1 MTFKSKLCQIFFTLN
16 SFSIF
21 MNTDLLFKPGIS
33 KLRSSSQMDFFP
45 FIDLSKTKTIF
56 RDVMSLDW
64 KWPVSGKSYWLRG
77 PYGINLRQRAAFSS
91 PRSDFFTV
99 RIFPQPVNSL
109 LLLSLFFSSWVGGIL
124 QFCDPISSKNSS
136 NTLPSASP
144 PPVLWKRRKKS
155 LSAVSKKQK
164 KE

>member
-1 MTFKSKLCQIFFTLN
+1 
-16 SFSIF
+16 
-21 MNTDLLFKPGIS
+21 
-33 KLRSSSQMDFFP
+33 MDFFP

-64 KWPVSGKSYWLRG
+64 KWPVSGKIYRLRG
-77 PYGINLRQRAAFSS
+77 PYVINLRQRAAFSS

-109 LLLSLFFSSWVGGIL
+109 LLLSLFFRSWVGGIL

-136 NTLPSASP
+136 ITLPSASP
-144 PPVLWKRRKKS
+144 PLLFYENGEKSHYLWSAKSKRKS
-155 LSAVSKKQK
+155 NKHIVKSYGRPWIQK
-164 KE
+164 